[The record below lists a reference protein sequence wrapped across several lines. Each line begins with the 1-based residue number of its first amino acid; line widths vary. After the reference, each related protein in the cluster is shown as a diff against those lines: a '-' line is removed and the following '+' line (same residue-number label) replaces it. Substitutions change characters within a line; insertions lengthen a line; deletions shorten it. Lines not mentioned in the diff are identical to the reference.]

1 MSLLRLP
8 TAADISRITK
18 SFLEDLQSFTITDER
33 TNEINQIICCVCDSI
48 PTEAKWHTFV
58 DIEAFITLGMKGKL
72 CKTDSL
78 ELYSQVLKDQYT
90 AKDVRLKDFI
100 LSPETY
106 VTSLDEVLVCKQCLL
121 NLQTNS
127 KKNKTR
133 FKPPPESIICG
144 YMIGDPPDFLTNLN
158 AVELSLITLT
168 ITQCQSW
175 IFFAGSHQQ
184 NKGWHTFFK
193 GRPTDNVGN
202 IMLLTE
208 CGWKGTI
215 LVVMYGPFTSEQN
228 RITREKISVCPYK
241 IIAGWNWLRSNNYR
255 YANLPC
261 ININRV
267 PQPFIMDKER

>member
-8 TAADISRITK
+8 TAKDISRITK
-18 SFLEDLQSFTITDER
+18 SFLEDSQSFTITDKR
-33 TNEINQIICCVCDSI
+33 TNEINPIICCVCDSI
-48 PTEAKWHTFV
+48 PTEAQWHTFV
-58 DIEAFITLGMKGKL
+58 FIDDFIRLCTKGKL

-78 ELYSQVLKDQYT
+78 ELYSQSLKDQYT

-100 LSPETY
+100 LSPQTY

-121 NLQTNS
+121 NLQINS
-127 KKNKTR
+127 KKKKTR

-144 YMIGDPPDFLTNLN
+144 YMIGDPPDLLTNLN

-175 IFFAGSHQQ
+175 IFFAGSRQQ
-184 NKGWHTFFK
+184 IKGWHTFFK
-193 GRPTDNVGN
+193 GRPTDIVG
-202 IMLLTE
+202 IMRLLTE

-215 LVVMYGPFTSEQN
+215 LVVMCGPFTSKQN

-241 IIAGWNWLRSNNYR
+241 VIAGWNWLMSNN
-255 YANLPC
+255 
-261 ININRV
+261 
-267 PQPFIMDKER
+267 